1 MKKLLICCSMTFVL
15 VTSCVS
21 TKVSSD
27 NNFDYSVLQQNTNY
41 IIETRDYKK
50 IRQFKFVSQTKDSI
64 TGKQKDQEIKLN
76 KNKILQIKK
85 PSTGKTV
92 GLIAGILAVAGI
104 GSFIPA
110 AVSN

>member
-1 MKKLLICCSMTFVL
+1 MIMI
-15 VTSCVS
+15 TSCVS
-21 TKVSSD
+21 TKVSSET
-27 NNFDYSVLQQNTNY
+27 NFDYSVLQQNTNY

-64 TGKQKDQEIKLN
+64 IGKQKDDEIKLN
-76 KNKILQIKK
+76 KNKVLQIKK

-92 GLIAGILAVAGI
+92 GLVVGILAAVGLAG
-104 GSFIPA
+104 FIPA